1 MPPLSPIGY
10 SVKTWS
16 LSPYPTRFGQVER
29 EPKPM
34 LRIPS
39 QWHCLMEVTARPGFH
54 LFKTD
59 PGYNDRVRPATETS
73 RRRRAPSAGVRS
85 SLDSPLEGDGFEL
98 PVPRELGLRRGR
110 RLALHLGSLTLGG
123 AGQIGTR
130 PSGAGIRRG
139 GRALPPNAVSRRR
152 MNCEGSRTRGTG
164 SSNPSPSSRQSVSL
178 PQPLSM

>member
-1 MPPLSPIGY
+1 MPHLSPIGY

-29 EPKPM
+29 EPEPM

-85 SLDSPLEGDGFEL
+85 SLDSPLEGSGFE
-98 PVPRELGLRRGR
+98 PSVPGDKPWVPSWKMVRVLQVP
-110 RLALHLGSLTLGG
+110 
-123 AGQIGTR
+123 AGQAI
-130 PSGAGIRRG
+130 PQYDAAGMFG
-139 GRALPPNAVSRRR
+139 SALS
-152 MNCEGSRTRGTG
+152 
-164 SSNPSPSSRQSVSL
+164 
-178 PQPLSM
+178 

>member
-98 PVPRELGLRRGR
+98 SVPREEKPILRDGLCRFFPTLSIRGTQSVCLCRSKCLSRELRNSRLSPRLAELDQTGESQISLTDPDSRAMAARTILRRR
-110 RLALHLGSLTLGG
+110 
-123 AGQIGTR
+123 
-130 PSGAGIRRG
+130 
-139 GRALPPNAVSRRR
+139 
-152 MNCEGSRTRGTG
+152 
-164 SSNPSPSSRQSVSL
+164 
-178 PQPLSM
+178 

>member
-29 EPKPM
+29 EPEPM

-85 SLDSPLEGDGFEL
+85 SLDSPLEGSGFE
-98 PVPRELGLRRGR
+98 PSVPGDKPWVPSWKMVRVLQVPAGQAIPQYDAAGM
-110 RLALHLGSLTLGG
+110 LGS
-123 AGQIGTR
+123 
-130 PSGAGIRRG
+130 
-139 GRALPPNAVSRRR
+139 ALS
-152 MNCEGSRTRGTG
+152 
-164 SSNPSPSSRQSVSL
+164 
-178 PQPLSM
+178 